1 MHSRRRPMSVL
12 AATAL
17 AAAAFGAAAQDRMP
31 PLSAAD
37 LTEQQAQALA
47 AFVAARGEPT
57 AAPWAA
63 LLRSPELMTH
73 THALGDYLDFQ
84 SALPGYLRELVI
96 LLTAREWAQSYVWS
110 VHLSRAIDEGFS
122 AEMARAIGEGRRPEG
137 MVEEEEILYEFCMEL
152 QRNRS
157 VSDATYEKTVSRF
170 GEQGVVEA
178 VSLMGYYTMVSM
190 LSNVSR
196 APLPAG
202 VSPAF
207 AALPY

>member
-1 MHSRRRPMSVL
+1 MRSRRPMSILV
-12 AATAL
+12 ATAL
-17 AAAAFGAAAQDRMP
+17 AAAAFGAGAQDRMP
-31 PLSAAD
+31 PLSADD
-37 LTEQQAQALA
+37 LTEQQAQVLA
-47 AFVAARGEPT
+47 DFVAARGEPA

-110 VHLSRAIDEGFS
+110 VHHSRAIDEGFS

-152 QRNRS
+152 QRNRG
-157 VSDATYEKTVSRF
+157 VSDATYERTVSRF
-170 GEQGVVEA
+170 GEQGVVET
-178 VSLMGYYTMVSM
+178 VSLMGYYSMVSM

-202 VSPAF
+202 
-207 AALPY
+207 AAPSLALLPH